1 MQKNMTRRE
10 ALATLAGLGLTGV
23 LAGCGTGASDSSASD
38 SSKSGGAKAS
48 KAKAS
53 KAKASDDVVVRVAS
67 LKGPTTIGLVKM
79 MDATSGIPA
88 DGVALPQDNSAKK
101 GSGIQ
106 YAYAVSASPDELLP
120 LIVQGKVDIACVP
133 SNVGSV
139 LYNKT
144 EGKIRVIDV
153 NTLGVL
159 SVVTGDSSVK
169 GFEDLAGKTVYVSGR
184 GSSPEYVLDF
194 LLGKAGI
201 ADKVTVEWKSEHAEV
216 AAVLASDPTAVGI
229 LPQPFTT
236 ATLVQNGSLKA
247 PVDLTDVWKKYA
259 TDGSEFVMGT
269 TVVRAEFADEHP
281 AAVADFLKR
290 HAKSVKQV
298 NADPKAAAPLVVKA
312 GIVPKEPIAVKAI
325 PQCNVVCITG
335 KKMKR
340 ALEGYL
346 KVLYDANKASV
357 GGALP
362 ADDFYYQQA

>member
-10 ALATLAGLGLTGV
+10 ALATLAGLGLTGI

-38 SSKSGGAKAS
+38 SSKSGGSKAS
-48 KAKAS
+48 KAKA
-53 KAKASDDVVVRVAS
+53 ADDVVVRVAS

-79 MDATSGIPA
+79 MDTTSGIPT
-88 DGVALPQDNSAKK
+88 DGAALPEDNSAKK
-101 GSGIQ
+101 GSGIT

-120 LIVQGKVDIACVP
+120 QIIQGKVDIACVP

-159 SVVTGDSSVK
+159 SVVTGDSSVAK
-169 GFEDLAGKTVYVSGR
+169 FEDLAGKTVYVSGK

-216 AAVLASDPTAVGI
+216 AAILASDPAAVGI

-247 PVDLTDVWKKYA
+247 PVDLTDVWKEYA
-259 TDGSEFVMGT
+259 TDGSEFVMGAT
-269 TVVRAEFADEHP
+269 IVRAAFADEHP
-281 AAVADFLKR
+281 EAVEDFLKR
-290 HAKSVKQV
+290 HAKSVEQV

-312 GIVPKEPIAVKAI
+312 GIVPKEPIAQKAI

-335 KKMKR
+335 KKMRR

-346 KVLYDANKASV
+346 QVLYDANKASV